1 MSKSYTELEPLAARL
16 KMHPQALLRLCRLG
30 KFPKPI
36 KLGGVNGKNIFDDAI
51 IDEHLTRLQAEAD
64 ALAVTP
70 PAA

>member
-1 MSKSYTELEPLAARL
+1 
-16 KMHPQALLRLCRLG
+16 MHPQALLRLCRLG